1 MMNNEYSRILGIDY
15 GTVRIGLSVSDPL
28 KIIAQGLKTIRNDAN
43 SLLEI
48 SAVIAQQNIEKII
61 VGNPLNLKGEVGT
74 KAVEVNEFVK
84 KLKETTTVEV
94 MLLDERFTSVMA
106 QRAII
111 SMGTKKK
118 QRENNKGKVDE
129 VAAAILLQGYLDS
142 QKR

>member
-74 KAVEVNEFVK
+74 KAEEVNEFVK